1 MLLAKRRSIRKRDRS
16 CPSDHGGDG
25 RDNGEDSQDNG
36 KDHSGAGGDHGDERV
51 IGTLLFTEAEWA
63 ALLRTFDLSPR
74 QAIILRL
81 VVCGMKDAR
90 IAHELG
96 IKQSTARVH
105 LGRIL
110 RRLNVKSRLEL
121 VIVTFLRFRQLSP
134 R

>member
-1 MLLAKRRSIRKRDRS
+1 
-16 CPSDHGGDG
+16 
-25 RDNGEDSQDNG
+25 
-36 KDHSGAGGDHGDERV
+36 
-51 IGTLLFTEAEWA
+51 
-63 ALLRTFDLSPR
+63 
-74 QAIILRL
+74 
-81 VVCGMKDAR
+81 MKDAR